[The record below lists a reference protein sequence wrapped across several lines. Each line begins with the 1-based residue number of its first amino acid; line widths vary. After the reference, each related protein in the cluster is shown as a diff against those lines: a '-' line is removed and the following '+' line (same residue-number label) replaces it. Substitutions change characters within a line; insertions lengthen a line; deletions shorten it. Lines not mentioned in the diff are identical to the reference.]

1 MGKEHAEDG
10 DEKEVGQT
18 AGENV
23 FYCDILR
30 PIPQQRFNVL
40 LPQRCGCFLTQ
51 LGTEHPK
58 GGQLGLR
65 QVQTDLE
72 EEEEENSSTTTELEL
87 LGSIIGSTLAS
98 IALVPEQG
106 CNVWKRKGAATWTT
120 KSPASLEYV
129 QDFLKKKQFVG
140 CWWNSTFCRNTCQ
153 EHAEHGDQEA
163 QIVEDQAWQPSSF
176 AKNLLQLEC
185 YPSSCK
191 VCSCACYF
199 SFFLVFLQHI
209 LYGGHRSFCSV
220 AVFFGWLA
228 GYFYGRLHFT
238 DCHTKELPA
247 FTSMLDC
254 YALRLGVSSIF

>member
-18 AGENV
+18 AGEDV
-23 FYCDILR
+23 VYGDILR
-30 PIPQQRFNVL
+30 PQQRFNVP

-51 LGTEHPK
+51 LRTEHPK
-58 GGQLGLR
+58 GVRTQACSRLRLPASGQLGLR

-106 CNVWKRKGAATWTT
+106 CNVWKRKGVVTWNT

-129 QDFLKKKQFVG
+129 QELLEKNQFVG
-140 CWWNSTFCRNTCQ
+140 CRWNSTCCRHTCQ

-176 AKNLLQLEC
+176 AKNLLQLEG
-185 YPSSCK
+185 YQSTCK
-191 VCSCACYF
+191 VCSCACYY
-199 SFFLVFLQHI
+199 FFL
-209 LYGGHRSFCSV
+209 G
-220 AVFFGWLA
+220 FFGTYCTAVIEVSVPLQIVLA
-228 GYFYGRLHFT
+228 CCLLFLWKTSFHS
-238 DCHTKELPA
+238 CHTKELPV

-254 YALRLGVSSIF
+254 

>member
-30 PIPQQRFNVL
+30 PVPQQRFNVL

-65 QVQTDLE
+65 QVQTDL

-220 AVFFGWLA
+220 AVFFWLA
-228 GYFYGRLHFT
+228 CWLFLWKTSFHRLPHQRTTCFYFYARL
-238 DCHTKELPA
+238 
-247 FTSMLDC
+247 
-254 YALRLGVSSIF
+254 LRS

>member
-30 PIPQQRFNVL
+30 PVPQQRFNVL

-72 EEEEENSSTTTELEL
+72 EEEENSSTTTELEL

-98 IALVPEQG
+98 LALVPEQG

-220 AVFFGWLA
+220 AVFFWLA
-228 GYFYGRLHFT
+228 CWLFLWKTSFHRLPHQRTTCFYFYARL
-238 DCHTKELPA
+238 
-247 FTSMLDC
+247 
-254 YALRLGVSSIF
+254 LRS